1 MRKVL
6 LIALPLMFLLSR
18 AAPEAQESQQKSD
31 LKKCISSDG
40 SVFNALSCPTTA
52 RVTKFEKAVVDEPGY
67 TVEDYD
73 TCIKRGKDWPE
84 SEAKEGLKKNCKQ
97 MADLGGFPGYHPG
110 FKSPGFIVTFETP
123 SAVYV
128 VSAQAK
134 CGNVKPDGTCDFSG
148 GPGVIVGDT
157 YKFTPP
163 TGDSTVVILTETK
176 DGTDYARLVG
186 NMDSVTE
193 KPAEKPKR

>member
-1 MRKVL
+1 
-6 LIALPLMFLLSR
+6 MFLLSG
-18 AAPEAQESQQKSD
+18 AAPEAQESQQKSG
-31 LKKCISSDG
+31 LKKCISSDR
-40 SVFNALSCPTTA
+40 SVFYALSCPTTA

-73 TCIKRGKDWPE
+73 TCIKHGKDLSE
-84 SEAKEGLKKNCKQ
+84 GEAKEALKKNCKQ
-97 MADLGGFPGYHPG
+97 MADLGVSPGYHPG

-134 CGNVKPDGTCDFSG
+134 CGNVKSDGTCDLSG
-148 GPGVIVGDT
+148 GPGVVVGDT
-157 YKFTPP
+157 YIFTPP
-163 TGDSTVVILTETK
+163 TGESTFVILAETK
-176 DGTDYARLVG
+176 DGTDYVRLIG